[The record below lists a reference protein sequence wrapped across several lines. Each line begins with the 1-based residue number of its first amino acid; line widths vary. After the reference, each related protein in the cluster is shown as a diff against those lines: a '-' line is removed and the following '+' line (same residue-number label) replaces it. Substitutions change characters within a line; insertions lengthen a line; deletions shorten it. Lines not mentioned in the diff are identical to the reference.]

1 VAASLVIT
9 SSIVRMDAPAANQL
23 AFTVGVG
30 VIVLGAKMAKAGGVV
45 TQSIAM
51 NHFGS

>member
-1 VAASLVIT
+1 MAASLVII
-9 SSIVRMDAPAANQL
+9 SSIVRRKDAPAANQL
-23 AFTVGVG
+23 AFTVGG
-30 VIVLGAKMAKAGGVV
+30 VIVLGAKIAKADGVV